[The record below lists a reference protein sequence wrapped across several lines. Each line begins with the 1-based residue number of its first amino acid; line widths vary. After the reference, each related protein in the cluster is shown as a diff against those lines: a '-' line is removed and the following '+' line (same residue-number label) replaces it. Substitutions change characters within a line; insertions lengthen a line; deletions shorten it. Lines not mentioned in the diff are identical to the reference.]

1 MLKTVWSVSCLSFLL
16 QLVTLGWTLKYD
28 GKVIENDQSWS
39 KQIKL

>member
-1 MLKTVWSVSCLSFLL
+1 MLKTLDKWVVSTFLL

-39 KQIKL
+39 QQIKL